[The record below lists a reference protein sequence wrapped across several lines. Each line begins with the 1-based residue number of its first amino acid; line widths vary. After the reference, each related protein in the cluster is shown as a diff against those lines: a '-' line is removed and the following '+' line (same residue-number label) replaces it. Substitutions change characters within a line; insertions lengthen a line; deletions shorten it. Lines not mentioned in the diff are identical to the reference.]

1 MQHIPVLRDVSL
13 KYLDP
18 QSGESVIDCTLGLGG
33 HATSFLERIGKKGKL
48 IGIDAD
54 EMNLSNSVVRVREPA
69 LPKKNVEL
77 LHANFRDLPTLDL
90 PPCDVLFADL
100 GLSSPHIDDPARG
113 FTFREDGPLDCR
125 FDQSQGLPASHL
137 LQNNSETELIKLFQE
152 YAEVQ
157 KAHLLVRGIIDAR
170 EKSPLQ
176 SSSDLVSIVEETYGF
191 KAKRVLPQIFQALRI
206 AVNDE
211 MEALKILLEHGPLLL
226 KPNGRMGIISYHSLE
241 DRMVKQRFRA
251 LTQATKDPIT
261 GADLAP
267 ASFTLLTKKALQPTL
282 EEVESN
288 PRSRSA
294 KLRII
299 QKAS

>member
-1 MQHIPVLRDVSL
+1 
-13 KYLDP
+13 
-18 QSGESVIDCTLGLGG
+18 
-33 HATSFLERIGKKGKL
+33 
-48 IGIDAD
+48 
-54 EMNLSNSVVRVREPA
+54 
-69 LPKKNVEL
+69 
-77 LHANFRDLPTLDL
+77 
-90 PPCDVLFADL
+90 
-100 GLSSPHIDDPARG
+100 
-113 FTFREDGPLDCR
+113 
-125 FDQSQGLPASHL
+125 
-137 LQNNSETELIKLFQE
+137 
-152 YAEVQ
+152 
-157 KAHLLVRGIIDAR
+157 
-170 EKSPLQ
+170 
-176 SSSDLVSIVEETYGF
+176 VSIVEETYGF